1 MDNTILGVI
10 IGGAIAS
17 VPAIAAAWF
26 NFVDSN
32 RKRMHEIDMKRI
44 DTYDHDKSDAILD
57 FSRILGDFA
66 AFDFKTA
73 TSDAKE
79 KLRREYSASF
89 ERLSLYVSE
98 ETVSAIS
105 NLNMLDNFMYIEPQD
120 REYIAVR
127 NMLRAEMHS
136 LTLTDDAHTQTR
148 WMRFVGFIKRQIRT
162 LYESGDICRPE
173 PDPAGKPVHRHKD

>member
-1 MDNTILGVI
+1 MDSTILGVI

-17 VPAIAAAWF
+17 VPAVAAAWF

-32 RKRMHEIDMKRI
+32 RRRRHEIDMKRI

-57 FSRILGDFA
+57 FSRILGEFA
-66 AFDFKTA
+66 AFNFKTSP
-73 TSDAKE
+73 SDSKS
-79 KLRREYSASF
+79 KLLREYSASF

-98 ETVSAIS
+98 DTVSAIS
-105 NLNMLDNFMYIEPQD
+105 NLNMLDNYMYIETHD

-127 NMLRAEMHS
+127 NMLRSEMHS

-148 WMRFVGFIKRQIRT
+148 WRRFVGFIKRQIRAI
-162 LYESGDICRPE
+162 YESGNIRRPE